1 MGIICLF
8 SSVVARECAG
18 YPPKPMTATSASWK
32 VMVTGDWATCLTPR
46 LKKDMLSGKLHDLPA
61 EEFLRRYKS

>member
-1 MGIICLF
+1 
-8 SSVVARECAG
+8 
-18 YPPKPMTATSASWK
+18 MTATSASWK